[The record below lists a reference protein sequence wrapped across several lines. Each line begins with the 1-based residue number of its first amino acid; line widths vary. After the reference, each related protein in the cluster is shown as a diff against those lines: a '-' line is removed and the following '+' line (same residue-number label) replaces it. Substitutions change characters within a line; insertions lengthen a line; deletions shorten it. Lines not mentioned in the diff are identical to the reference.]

1 MSVLFSK
8 NNVCEV
14 IKGFSMEGTAMRGP
28 AKVLS
33 MTSGSDNTQREISA
47 ASTLHQIQDCIEM
60 FREIKDEY
68 TYAFL
73 ARSTPIFST
82 RLSVSL
88 RPAVSR
94 TMMGSPL
101 MSRDNSRISRV
112 VPGTGVTIA
121 ASR

>member
-1 MSVLFSK
+1 MSVLFNK

-14 IKGFSMEGTAMRGP
+14 IKGFNMEGIAMRGP
-28 AKVLS
+28 ARVLS
-33 MTSGSDNTQREISA
+33 ITSGSDSTQREISA
-47 ASTLHQIQDCIEM
+47 ASTLYQMEDCNAM
-60 FREIKDEY
+60 FRDIEDEY

-94 TMMGSPL
+94 MMMGSPL
-101 MSRDNSRISRV
+101 ISRDNSRISRV
-112 VPGTGVTIA
+112 VPGTDVTIA